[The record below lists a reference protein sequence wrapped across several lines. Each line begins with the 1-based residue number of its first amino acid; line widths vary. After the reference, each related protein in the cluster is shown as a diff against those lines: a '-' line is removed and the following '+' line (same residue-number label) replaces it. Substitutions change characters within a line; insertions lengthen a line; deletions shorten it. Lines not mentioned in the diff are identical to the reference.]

1 MEQLICKMAVC
12 SPALSEDLGTWEW
25 TWALVYHVLS
35 LRSLDVEAE
44 WSSKQ
49 ELRFAAE
56 INVNTLTW
64 LGDNNKEPHDRVTRA
79 TALGRTVAGD
89 S

>member
-1 MEQLICKMAVC
+1 MVDHLF
-12 SPALSEDLGTWEW
+12 
-25 TWALVYHVLS
+25 S

-64 LGDNNKEPHDRVTRA
+64 VGDNDKEPHDRMTRA
-79 TALGRTVAGD
+79 MALGRAVTGD
-89 S
+89 G

>member
-1 MEQLICKMAVC
+1 MAYHLIR
-12 SPALSEDLGTWEW
+12 
-25 TWALVYHVLS
+25 
-35 LRSLDVEAE
+35 LRALDVEAE

-64 LGDNNKEPHDRVTRA
+64 LGDNVKEPHDRVTRA
-79 TALGRTVAGD
+79 TAMGRAVTGD

>member
-1 MEQLICKMAVC
+1 M
-12 SPALSEDLGTWEW
+12 
-25 TWALVYHVLS
+25 
-35 LRSLDVEAE
+35 EAE

-64 LGDNNKEPHDRVTRA
+64 RDDNIKDPHDRVTRA
-79 TALGRTVAGD
+79 RALERAITGD